1 MDMEDALRHAL
12 SLIDEESERIE
23 ESERL
28 LNEPDHQVGVTLRGA
43 CADWK
48 WANDAANDV
57 LSELLAL
64 TRGGPNNA

>member
-12 SLIDEESERIE
+12 SLIDE